1 MTNAH
6 PSTLTRIATALLT
19 LAALA
24 AAPGSALA
32 QDKISDGI
40 VKIGML
46 TDLSGVYADIVGP
59 GAVIAAN
66 MAIADFGGKVL
77 GKPIELVVAD
87 HQNKADISAAKA
99 REWFDTQKVDMLADV
114 AATAPAL
121 AALNVARQKNKIA
134 LFPSAASSRLSN
146 EDCSAISVHWT
157 YDTYALAAG
166 TGRGV
171 VKTGGDSWFFL
182 TADYAFGTNLEKD
195 TTEVIKAE
203 GGKVIGSVRHP
214 LNASD
219 FSSFLLQA
227 QASKAKVVGL
237 ANAGGDM
244 INAIKAA
251 NEFGITKNQKLAAL
265 LVFINDIHSLGLPV
279 AQGMLLTEAFYWDTN
294 EDTRKWS
301 RRFFEKHK
309 RMPNMA
315 QAGVYSGITHYLK
328 AVQATGTDD
337 TTAVMAQMKATP
349 VNDFMTRNGK
359 IREDGRLIRDMYEKA
374 QRVQLPL
381 GLLQAQGHHSG
392 RAGVFAAVA
401 QRVPAGQE
409 IGARSQRLRGWAA
422 PSRAALVRWEQCL
435 PALVSKVSPL
445 SIA

>member
-1 MTNAH
+1 VNMPMLRAQRTPRRHAMA
-6 PSTLTRIATALLT
+6 LAATALLALG
-19 LAALA
+19 LAPTGAQ
-24 AAPGSALA
+24 A
-32 QDKISDGI
+32 QDKISDGM

-46 TDLSGVYADIVGP
+46 LDMSGVYADIVGP
-59 GAVIAAN
+59 GSVIAAN

-87 HQNKADISAAKA
+87 HQNKADLTAAKA

-121 AALNVARQKNKIA
+121 AALEVAKQKNKIA

-146 EDCSAISVHWT
+146 ENCSAVSVHWT

-171 VKTGGDSWFFL
+171 VKNGGDSWFFL

-195 TTEVIKAE
+195 TTDVIKAE
-203 GGKVIGSVRHP
+203 GGRVIGAVRHP

-227 QASKAKVVGL
+227 QASKAKIVGL

-251 NEFGITKNQKLAAL
+251 NEFGITKTQKLAAL
-265 LVFINDIHSLGLPV
+265 LVFINDIHSIGLPV
-279 AQGMLLTEAFYWDTN
+279 AQGMLLTEAFYWDAN
-294 EDTRKWS
+294 EETRKWS

-315 QAGVYSGITHYLK
+315 QAGTYSAITHYLK
-328 AVQATGTDD
+328 AVQATGTDE
-337 TTAVMAQMKATP
+337 TTTVMAKMREMP
-349 VNDFMTRNGK
+349 VNDFMTHNGK
-359 IREDGRLIRDMYEKA
+359 IRADGRLIRDMYVFEVKKPSESNYPWDYYKLKA
-374 QRVQLPL
+374 TIPAEQAYLPL
-381 GLLQAQGHHSG
+381 
-392 RAGVFAAVA
+392 
-401 QRVPAGQE
+401 
-409 IGARSQRLRGWAA
+409 ARSVC
-422 PSRAALVRWEQCL
+422 PLV
-435 PALVSKVSPL
+435 KK
-445 SIA
+445 

>member
-1 MTNAH
+1 MNPYQRPIPLRPPAR
-6 PSTLTRIATALLT
+6 LAATAAAIASLL
-19 LAALA
+19 ALSLTG
-24 AAPGSALA
+24 APALA

-46 TDLSGVYADIVGP
+46 IDLSGVYADIVGP
-59 GAVIAAN
+59 GSVIAAN

-77 GKPIELVVAD
+77 GKPIELIVAD
-87 HQNKADISAAKA
+87 HQNKADLTAAKA

-121 AALNVARQKNKIA
+121 AALSVARQKNKIA

-146 EDCSAISVHWT
+146 EDCSPISVHWT

-171 VKTGGDSWFFL
+171 VKNGGDTWYFL

-203 GGKVIGSVRHP
+203 GGRVLGSVRHP
-214 LNASD
+214 LNTSD

-227 QASKAKVVGL
+227 QASKAKIIGL

-244 INAIKAA
+244 INSIKAA

-265 LVFINDIHSLGLPV
+265 LVFINDIHSIGLPV
-279 AQGMLLTEAFYWDTN
+279 AQGMLLTEAFYWDAN
-294 EDTRKWS
+294 DETRKWS

-315 QAGVYSGITHYLK
+315 QAGTYSGITHYLK
-328 AVQATGTDD
+328 AVQAAGTDE
-337 TTAVMAQMKATP
+337 TTAVMAQMKAMP
-349 VNDFMTRNGK
+349 VNDFMTKNGK
-359 IREDGRLIRDMYEKA
+359 IREDGRLVRDMYVFEVKKPSESNYPWDYYKLKA
-374 QRVQLPL
+374 TIPADQAFLPL
-381 GLLQAQGHHSG
+381 
-392 RAGVFAAVA
+392 
-401 QRVPAGQE
+401 
-409 IGARSQRLRGWAA
+409 ARS
-422 PSRAALVRWEQCL
+422 SCALV
-435 PALVSKVSPL
+435 KK
-445 SIA
+445 

>member
-1 MTNAH
+1 MKT
-6 PSTLTRIATALLT
+6 TLPFAAQRTPRRHALSLATTALL
-19 LAALA
+19 ALA
-24 AAPGSALA
+24 AAPTGALA

-77 GKPIELVVAD
+77 GKPIELIVAD

-121 AALNVARQKNKIA
+121 AALNVAKQKNKIA

-171 VKTGGDSWFFL
+171 VKNGGDSWFFL

-214 LNASD
+214 LNTAD

-227 QASKAKVVGL
+227 QSSKAKIIGL
-237 ANAGGDM
+237 ANAGGDTV
-244 INAIKAA
+244 NSIKAA

-279 AQGMLLTEAFYWDTN
+279 ALGLLLTAAFYWDAN
-294 EDTRKWS
+294 EETRKWS

-315 QAGVYSGITHYLK
+315 QAGVYSGINHYLK
-328 AVQATGTDD
+328 AVAATGTDD
-337 TTAVMAQMKATP
+337 TATVMAKMREMP
-349 VNDFMTRNGK
+349 VNDFMTKNGK
-359 IREDGRLIRDMYEKA
+359 IRADGRLIRDMYVFEVKKPSESNYPWDYYKLKA
-374 QRVQLPL
+374 TIPAEQAFLPL
-381 GLLQAQGHHSG
+381 
-392 RAGVFAAVA
+392 
-401 QRVPAGQE
+401 
-409 IGARSQRLRGWAA
+409 ARSVC
-422 PSRAALVRWEQCL
+422 PLV
-435 PALVSKVSPL
+435 KK
-445 SIA
+445 

>member
-1 MTNAH
+1 MKT
-6 PSTLTRIATALLT
+6 TLPFAAQRTPRRHTLSLATTALL
-19 LAALA
+19 ALA
-24 AAPGSALA
+24 AAPTGALA

-77 GKPIELVVAD
+77 GKPIELIVAD

-121 AALNVARQKNKIA
+121 AALNVAKQKNKIA

-171 VKTGGDSWFFL
+171 VKNGGDSWFFL

-214 LNASD
+214 LNTAD

-227 QASKAKVVGL
+227 QSSKAKIIGL
-237 ANAGGDM
+237 ANAGGDTV
-244 INAIKAA
+244 NSIKAA

-279 AQGMLLTEAFYWDTN
+279 AQGMLLTEAFYWDAN
-294 EDTRKWS
+294 EETRKWS

-315 QAGVYSGITHYLK
+315 QAGVYSGINHYLK
-328 AVQATGTDD
+328 AVAATGTDD
-337 TTAVMAQMKATP
+337 TATVMAKMREMP
-349 VNDFMTRNGK
+349 VNDFMTKNGK
-359 IREDGRLIRDMYEKA
+359 IRADGRLIRDMYVFEVKKPSESNYPWDYYKLKA
-374 QRVQLPL
+374 TIPAEQAFLPL
-381 GLLQAQGHHSG
+381 
-392 RAGVFAAVA
+392 
-401 QRVPAGQE
+401 
-409 IGARSQRLRGWAA
+409 ARSVC
-422 PSRAALVRWEQCL
+422 PLV
-435 PALVSKVSPL
+435 KK
-445 SIA
+445 

>member
-1 MTNAH
+1 M
-6 PSTLTRIATALLT
+6 TLTLRPCQPTPMPLPRPEPLPARRPA
-19 LAALA
+19 LAALTALTA
-24 AAPGSALA
+24 ATLLALAGAPGSATA

-46 TDLSGVYADIVGP
+46 TDMSGVYADIVGP

-66 MAIADFGGKVL
+66 LAIADFGGKVL

-87 HQNKADISAAKA
+87 HQNKADLTAAKA

-121 AALNVARQKNKIA
+121 AALEVAKQKNKIA

-146 EDCSAISVHWT
+146 ENCSPISVHWT

-195 TTEVIKAE
+195 TTDVIKAE
-203 GGKVIGSVRHP
+203 GGKVLGAVRHP

-251 NEFGITKNQKLAAL
+251 NEFGITKTQKLAAL

-294 EDTRKWS
+294 DETRKWS
-301 RRFFEKHK
+301 RRFFEQHK

-315 QAGVYSGITHYLK
+315 QAGIYSGITHYLK
-328 AVQATGTDD
+328 AVQAAGTDE
-337 TTAVMAQMKATP
+337 TTAVMAKMKAMP

-359 IREDGRLIRDMYEKA
+359 IREDGRLIRDMYVYEVKKPSESNYPWDYYKLKA
-374 QRVQLPL
+374 TIPAEQAFLPL
-381 GLLQAQGHHSG
+381 S
-392 RAGVFAAVA
+392 
-401 QRVPAGQE
+401 
-409 IGARSQRLRGWAA
+409 RS
-422 PSRAALVRWEQCL
+422 SC
-435 PALVSKVSPL
+435 PL
-445 SIA
+445 IKKS

>member
-1 MTNAH
+1 MTLPLPLPLRPRLLPRSPNRHA
-6 PSTLTRIATALLT
+6 TRRPAL
-19 LAALA
+19 AVLA
-24 AAPGSALA
+24 AATWMALASAPGPALA
-32 QDKISDGI
+32 QEKISDGI

-46 TDLSGVYADIVGP
+46 TDMSGVYADIVGP

-87 HQNKADISAAKA
+87 HQNKADLTAAKA

-121 AALNVARQKNKIA
+121 AALEVAKQKNKIA

-146 EDCSAISVHWT
+146 ENCSAISVHWT

-171 VKTGGDSWFFL
+171 VKTGGDTWFFL

-195 TTEVIKAE
+195 TTDVIKAE
-203 GGKVIGSVRHP
+203 GGKVIGAVRHP

-244 INAIKAA
+244 INSIKAA
-251 NEFGITKNQKLAAL
+251 NEFGITKTQKLAAL

-294 EDTRKWS
+294 EQTRQWS

-315 QAGVYSGITHYLK
+315 QAGIYSGITHYLK
-328 AVQATGTDD
+328 AVQAAGTDE
-337 TTAVMAQMKATP
+337 TTAVMAQMKAMP
-349 VNDFMTRNGK
+349 VNDFMTKNGK
-359 IREDGRLIRDMYEKA
+359 IREDGRLIRDMYVYEVKKPSESNYPWDYYRLKA
-374 QRVQLPL
+374 TIPAEQAFLPL
-381 GLLQAQGHHSG
+381 
-392 RAGVFAAVA
+392 
-401 QRVPAGQE
+401 
-409 IGARSQRLRGWAA
+409 ARS
-422 PSRAALVRWEQCL
+422 SC
-435 PALVSKVSPL
+435 PL
-445 SIA
+445 IKKS

>member
-1 MTNAH
+1 MNPYQRPIPPRPPAR
-6 PSTLTRIATALLT
+6 LAATAAAI
-19 LAALA
+19 AALLA
-24 AAPGSALA
+24 LSLTSAPALA

-46 TDLSGVYADIVGP
+46 IDLSGVYADIVGP
-59 GAVIAAN
+59 GSVIAAN

-77 GKPIELVVAD
+77 GKPIELIVAD
-87 HQNKADISAAKA
+87 HQNKADLTAAKA

-121 AALNVARQKNKIA
+121 AALSVARQKNKIA

-146 EDCSAISVHWT
+146 EDCSPISVHWT

-171 VKTGGDSWFFL
+171 VKNGGDTWYFL

-203 GGKVIGSVRHP
+203 GGRVLGSVRHP
-214 LNASD
+214 LNTSD

-227 QASKAKVVGL
+227 QASKAKIIGL

-244 INAIKAA
+244 INSIKAA

-265 LVFINDIHSLGLPV
+265 LVFINDIHSIGLPV
-279 AQGMLLTEAFYWDTN
+279 AQGMLLTEAFYWDAN
-294 EDTRKWS
+294 DETRKWS

-315 QAGVYSGITHYLK
+315 QAGTYSGITHYLK
-328 AVQATGTDD
+328 AVQAAGTDE
-337 TTAVMAQMKATP
+337 TTAVMAQMKAMP
-349 VNDFMTRNGK
+349 VNDFMTKNGK
-359 IREDGRLIRDMYEKA
+359 IREDGRLVRDMYVFEVKKPSESNYPWDYYKLKA
-374 QRVQLPL
+374 TIPADQAFLPL
-381 GLLQAQGHHSG
+381 
-392 RAGVFAAVA
+392 
-401 QRVPAGQE
+401 
-409 IGARSQRLRGWAA
+409 ARSSC
-422 PSRAALVRWEQCL
+422 PLV
-435 PALVSKVSPL
+435 KK
-445 SIA
+445 

>member
-203 GGKVIGSVRHP
+203 GGKVLGSVRHP

-359 IREDGRLIRDMYEKA
+359 IREDGRLIRDMYVYEVKKPSESNYPWDYYKLKA
-374 QRVQLPL
+374 TIPAEQAFLPL
-381 GLLQAQGHHSG
+381 S
-392 RAGVFAAVA
+392 
-401 QRVPAGQE
+401 
-409 IGARSQRLRGWAA
+409 RSVC
-422 PSRAALVRWEQCL
+422 PLV
-435 PALVSKVSPL
+435 KK
-445 SIA
+445 

>member
-1 MTNAH
+1 MSLSPPACPL
-6 PSTLTRIATALLT
+6 PSRPNSSRQAA

-24 AAPGSALA
+24 VAALLALAAVPGTALA
-32 QDKISDGI
+32 QDRVSDGI

-46 TDLSGVYADIVGP
+46 IDMSGVYADIVGP

-77 GKPIELVVAD
+77 GKLIELIVAD
-87 HQNKADISAAKA
+87 HQNKADLTAAKA

-121 AALNVARQKNKIA
+121 AALQVAKQKNKIA

-203 GGKVIGSVRHP
+203 GGKVLGSVRHP
-214 LNASD
+214 LNSSD

-227 QASKAKVVGL
+227 QASKAKVIGL

-244 INAIKAA
+244 INSIKAA

-294 EDTRKWS
+294 EETRKWS

-315 QAGVYSGITHYLK
+315 QAGIYSGITHYLK
-328 AVQATGTDD
+328 AVQATGTDE
-337 TTAVMAQMKATP
+337 TTEVMAKMRATP

-359 IREDGRLIRDMYEKA
+359 IREDGRLIRDMYVYEVKKPSESNYPWDYYKLKA
-374 QRVQLPL
+374 TIPAE
-381 GLLQAQGHHSG
+381 QA
-392 RAGVFAAVA
+392 F
-401 QRVPAGQE
+401 
-409 IGARSQRLRGWAA
+409 I
-422 PSRAALVRWEQCL
+422 
-435 PALVSKVSPL
+435 PL
-445 SIA
+445 SKSVCPLVKK

>member
-359 IREDGRLIRDMYEKA
+359 IREDGRLIRDMYVYEVKKPSESNYPWDYYKLKA
-374 QRVQLPL
+374 TIPAEQAFLPL
-381 GLLQAQGHHSG
+381 S
-392 RAGVFAAVA
+392 
-401 QRVPAGQE
+401 
-409 IGARSQRLRGWAA
+409 RSVC
-422 PSRAALVRWEQCL
+422 PLV
-435 PALVSKVSPL
+435 KK
-445 SIA
+445 

>member
-1 MTNAH
+1 MNTARLSA
-6 PSTLTRIATALLT
+6 STFPRRHGL
-19 LAALA
+19 ALA
-24 AAPGSALA
+24 AATLMALLAAPGGAQS

-46 TDLSGVYADIVGP
+46 LDMSGVYADIVGP
-59 GAVIAAN
+59 GSVIAAKL
-66 MAIADFGGKVL
+66 AIEDFGGKVL

-87 HQNKADISAAKA
+87 HQNKADLTAAKA

-121 AALNVARQKNKIA
+121 AALEVAKQKNKIA
-134 LFPSAASSRLSN
+134 LFTSAASSRLSN
-146 EDCSAISVHWT
+146 ENCSPISVHWT

-171 VKTGGDSWFFL
+171 VKNGGDSWFFL

-195 TTEVIKAE
+195 TTDVIKAE
-203 GGKVIGSVRHP
+203 GGRVIGAVRHP

-227 QASKAKVVGL
+227 QASKAKIIGL

-265 LVFINDIHSLGLPV
+265 LVFINDIHSIGLPV
-279 AQGMLLTEAFYWDTN
+279 AQGMLLTEAFYWDAN
-294 EDTRKWS
+294 EETRKWS

-315 QAGVYSGITHYLK
+315 QAGTYSAITHYLK
-328 AVQATGTDD
+328 AVQASGTDE
-337 TTAVMAQMKATP
+337 TTAVMAKMKALP
-349 VNDFMTRNGK
+349 VNDFMTKNGQ
-359 IREDGRLIRDMYEKA
+359 IREDGRLIREMYVFEVKKPSESNYPWDYYKLQA
-374 QRVQLPL
+374 TIPAEQAFLPL
-381 GLLQAQGHHSG
+381 SRSVCPLL
-392 RAGVFAAVA
+392 
-401 QRVPAGQE
+401 
-409 IGARSQRLRGWAA
+409 
-422 PSRAALVRWEQCL
+422 
-435 PALVSKVSPL
+435 KK
-445 SIA
+445 

>member
-1 MTNAH
+1 MNTPPDH
-6 PSTLTRIATALLT
+6 RPSIRPALAAPPATAT
-19 LAALA
+19 ARLAGHRRRALA
-24 AAPGSALA
+24 AAALLALA
-32 QDKISDGI
+32 AGGVQAQGKVSDGI

-46 TDLSGVYADIVGP
+46 TDMSGLYTDIVGP
-59 GAVIAAN
+59 GAVIAAK

-77 GKPIELVVAD
+77 GFPIELVVAD
-87 HQNKADISAAKA
+87 TQNKADITAAKA
-99 REWFDTQKVDMLADV
+99 REWFDTQKVDMLGDV

-121 AALNVARQKNKIA
+121 AALQVAKQKNKIV

-146 EDCSAISVHWT
+146 EDCSAVSVHWT

-195 TTEVIKAE
+195 TTEVVKAE
-203 GGKVIGSVRHP
+203 GGKVLGAVRHP

-227 QASKAKVVGL
+227 QASKAKVIGL

-244 INAIKAA
+244 INSIKAA

-265 LVFINDIHSLGLPV
+265 LVFINDIHSLGLPT
-279 AQGMLLTEAFYWDTN
+279 AQGMLLTEAFYWDSN
-294 EDTRKWS
+294 EESRKWS
-301 RRFFEKHK
+301 RRFFEQHK

-328 AVQATGTDD
+328 AVAATGTDE

-349 VNDFMTRNGK
+349 VNDFMTKNGK
-359 IREDGRLIRDMYEKA
+359 IREDGRLIRDMYVYEVKKPAESNYPWDYYKLKA
-374 QRVQLPL
+374 TIPAEQAFIPL
-381 GLLQAQGHHSG
+381 AKSVCPLL
-392 RAGVFAAVA
+392 
-401 QRVPAGQE
+401 
-409 IGARSQRLRGWAA
+409 
-422 PSRAALVRWEQCL
+422 
-435 PALVSKVSPL
+435 KK
-445 SIA
+445 

>member
-1 MTNAH
+1 MNTTTHQAPATGRH
-6 PSTLTRIATALLT
+6 PQVRRALAATALL
-19 LAALA
+19 ALA
-24 AAPGSALA
+24 AGSAQA
-32 QDKISDGI
+32 QEKISDGI
-40 VKIGML
+40 VKIGILNDM
-46 TDLSGVYADIVGP
+46 TGVYADIVGP
-59 GAVIAAN
+59 GAVIAAKL
-66 MAIADFGGKVL
+66 AIADFGGKVL
-77 GKPIELVVAD
+77 GKPIELIVAD

-121 AALNVARQKNKIA
+121 AALNVAKQKNKIA

-146 EDCSAISVHWT
+146 EDCSAVSVHWT

-171 VKTGGDSWFFL
+171 VKTGGDTWFFL

-203 GGKVIGSVRHP
+203 GGKVLGSVRHP

-227 QASKAKVVGL
+227 QASKAKIIGL

-251 NEFGITKNQKLAAL
+251 NEFGITKTQKLAAL

-279 AQGMLLTEAFYWDTN
+279 AQGMLLTSAFYWDTN
-294 EDTRKWS
+294 EETRKFS
-301 RRFFEKHK
+301 RRFFEQHK

-328 AVQATGTDD
+328 AVQATGTDE
-337 TTAVMAQMKATP
+337 TTAVMAKMKSTP
-349 VNDFMTRNGK
+349 VNDFMTKNGK
-359 IREDGRLIRDMYEKA
+359 IREDGRLIRDMYVYEVKKPSESNYPWDYYKLKA
-374 QRVQLPL
+374 TIPAE
-381 GLLQAQGHHSG
+381 QA
-392 RAGVFAAVA
+392 F
-401 QRVPAGQE
+401 
-409 IGARSQRLRGWAA
+409 I
-422 PSRAALVRWEQCL
+422 
-435 PALVSKVSPL
+435 PL
-445 SIA
+445 SKSVCPLLKK

>member
-1 MTNAH
+1 MHTNH
-6 PSTLTRIATALLT
+6 PTHRAAPARPA

-24 AAPGSALA
+24 CAAALA
-32 QDKISDGI
+32 LTSLPASAQSGDKISDGI

-46 TDLSGVYADIVGP
+46 IDMTGVYADIVGP

-66 MAIADFGGKVL
+66 MAITDFGGKVL
-77 GKPIELVVAD
+77 GKPIELIVAD
-87 HQNKADISAAKA
+87 HQNKADLTAAKA

-121 AALNVARQKNKIA
+121 AALEVAKQKNKIV

-146 EDCSAISVHWT
+146 ENCSAISVHWT

-171 VKTGGDSWFFL
+171 VKTGGDTWFFL
-182 TADYAFGTNLEKD
+182 TADYTFGTNLEKD
-195 TTEVIKAE
+195 TTEVVKAE
-203 GGKVIGSVRHP
+203 GGRVLGAVRHP

-227 QASKAKVVGL
+227 QASKAKVIGL

-279 AQGMLLTEAFYWDTN
+279 AQGMLLTEAFYWDSTD
-294 EDTRKWS
+294 ETRKWS

-315 QAGVYSGITHYLK
+315 QAGIYSGITHYLK
-328 AVQATGTDD
+328 AVQATGTDE

-349 VNDFMTRNGK
+349 VNDFMTKNGK
-359 IREDGRLIRDMYEKA
+359 IREDGRLIRDMYVYEVKKPSESNYPWDYYKLKA
-374 QRVQLPL
+374 TIPAEQAFIPL
-381 GLLQAQGHHSG
+381 AKSVCPLLKKS
-392 RAGVFAAVA
+392 
-401 QRVPAGQE
+401 
-409 IGARSQRLRGWAA
+409 
-422 PSRAALVRWEQCL
+422 
-435 PALVSKVSPL
+435 
-445 SIA
+445 

>member
-1 MTNAH
+1 MNPYQRPIPPRPPAR
-6 PSTLTRIATALLT
+6 LAATAAAI
-19 LAALA
+19 AALLA
-24 AAPGSALA
+24 LSLTSAPALA

-46 TDLSGVYADIVGP
+46 IDLSGVYADIVGP
-59 GAVIAAN
+59 GSVIAAN

-77 GKPIELVVAD
+77 GKPIELIVAD
-87 HQNKADISAAKA
+87 HQNKADLTAAKA

-121 AALNVARQKNKIA
+121 AALSVARQKNKIA

-146 EDCSAISVHWT
+146 EDCSPISVHWT

-171 VKTGGDSWFFL
+171 VKNGGDTWYFL

-203 GGKVIGSVRHP
+203 GGRVLGSVRHP
-214 LNASD
+214 LNTSD

-227 QASKAKVVGL
+227 QASKAKIIGL

-244 INAIKAA
+244 INSIKAA

-265 LVFINDIHSLGLPV
+265 LVFINDIHSIGLPV
-279 AQGMLLTEAFYWDTN
+279 AQGMLLTEAFYWDAN
-294 EDTRKWS
+294 DETRKWS

-315 QAGVYSGITHYLK
+315 QAGTYSGITHYLK
-328 AVQATGTDD
+328 AVQAAGTDE
-337 TTAVMAQMKATP
+337 TTAVMAQMKAMP
-349 VNDFMTRNGK
+349 VNDFMTKNGK
-359 IREDGRLIRDMYEKA
+359 IREDGRLVCDMYVFEVKKPSESNYPWDYYKLKA
-374 QRVQLPL
+374 TIPADQAFLPL
-381 GLLQAQGHHSG
+381 
-392 RAGVFAAVA
+392 
-401 QRVPAGQE
+401 
-409 IGARSQRLRGWAA
+409 ARS
-422 PSRAALVRWEQCL
+422 SCALV
-435 PALVSKVSPL
+435 KK
-445 SIA
+445 

>member
-1 MTNAH
+1 MNPYQRPIPLRPPAR
-6 PSTLTRIATALLT
+6 LAATAAAIASLL
-19 LAALA
+19 ALSLTS
-24 AAPGSALA
+24 APALA

-46 TDLSGVYADIVGP
+46 IDLSGVYADIVGP
-59 GAVIAAN
+59 GSVIAAN

-77 GKPIELVVAD
+77 GKPIELIVAD
-87 HQNKADISAAKA
+87 HQNKADLTAAKA

-121 AALNVARQKNKIA
+121 AALSVARQKNKIA

-146 EDCSAISVHWT
+146 EDCSPISVHWT

-171 VKTGGDSWFFL
+171 VKNGGDTWYFL

-203 GGKVIGSVRHP
+203 GGRVLGSVRHP
-214 LNASD
+214 LNTSD

-227 QASKAKVVGL
+227 QASKAKIIGL

-244 INAIKAA
+244 INSIKAA

-265 LVFINDIHSLGLPV
+265 LVFINDIHSIGLPV
-279 AQGMLLTEAFYWDTN
+279 AQGMLLTEAFYWDAN
-294 EDTRKWS
+294 DETRKWS

-315 QAGVYSGITHYLK
+315 QAGTYSGITHYLK
-328 AVQATGTDD
+328 AVQAAGTDE
-337 TTAVMAQMKATP
+337 TTAVMAQMKAMP
-349 VNDFMTRNGK
+349 VNDFMTKNGK
-359 IREDGRLIRDMYEKA
+359 IREDGRLVRDMYVFEVKKPSESNYPWDYYKLKA
-374 QRVQLPL
+374 TIPADQAFLPL
-381 GLLQAQGHHSG
+381 
-392 RAGVFAAVA
+392 
-401 QRVPAGQE
+401 
-409 IGARSQRLRGWAA
+409 ARS
-422 PSRAALVRWEQCL
+422 SCALV
-435 PALVSKVSPL
+435 KK
-445 SIA
+445 